1 MNWKEA
7 FQEVG
12 KQLLNVAV
20 AGLVFALLQPI
31 VHRELTINLI
41 VVAAL
46 WYFLFTL
53 IGVLFIAIGGKNGG

>member
-1 MNWKEA
+1 MNWKVA

-20 AGLVFALLQPI
+20 AGLIFALLQPI

-46 WYFLFTL
+46 
-53 IGVLFIAIGGKNGG
+53 